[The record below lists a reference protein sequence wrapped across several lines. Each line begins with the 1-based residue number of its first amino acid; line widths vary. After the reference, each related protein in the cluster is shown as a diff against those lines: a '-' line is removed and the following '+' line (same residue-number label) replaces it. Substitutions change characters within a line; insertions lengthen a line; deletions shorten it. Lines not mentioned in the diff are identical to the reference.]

1 MPHLLVEGPA
11 AFRRASHMTTVLFVG
26 IPTEEALRLEIAI
39 GASGADITLIH
50 LAEVQIPDGVDRR
63 RAVAVLSGLSA
74 IDLPS
79 RVEAAFGLS
88 LPVMVLMPGLVTG
101 DVDVSRGNVDFCFP
115 PFDAEEFAVR
125 IGMLVAR
132 SGGDHPANVVQQ
144 GEIRIDLD
152 RYEVTISGRKVDLTF
167 KEYELLRVLASNP
180 GHVYSR
186 EALLQTVWAYDYYG
200 GTRTVDVHIRR
211 LRSKINDVE
220 HRFIETV
227 WNVGYRFKATDT

>member
-1 MPHLLVEGPA
+1 VE
-11 AFRRASHMTTVLFVG
+11 T
-26 IPTEEALRLEIAI
+26 
-39 GASGADITLIH
+39 
-50 LAEVQIPDGVDRR
+50 
-63 RAVAVLSGLSA
+63 
-74 IDLPS
+74 
-79 RVEAAFGLS
+79 AFGLS
-88 LPVMVLMPGLVTG
+88 LAVMVLATG
-101 DVDVSRGNVDFCFP
+101 FSTRDLKVSGGHVDFCFP
-115 PFDAEEFAVR
+115 PFSAEEFAVR
-125 IGMLVAR
+125 IGLLVSR
-132 SGGDHPANVVQQ
+132 TGGDGSTNVVNQ
-144 GEIRIDLD
+144 GEIRIDLE

-227 WNVGYRFKATDT
+227 WNVGYRFKTPEG